1 MKLTVLADNN
11 TYIDRYYL
19 GEPAV
24 SYYIEEGDIRIL
36 FDTGYSDAFMKNAE
50 SMGIDLHAL
59 THIVLS
65 HGHNDHTGGLQF
77 LAEKQDISKVELL
90 AHPDCFLPKYDED
103 EYIGAPFSKQEIAG
117 MTKYHPEREPYRI
130 TDNLWYL
137 GEIPRMNTFEAQV
150 PIGIQKRDSAEAVE
164 CMIAEPDYVRDDTA
178 LVYKTENGLF
188 IITGCSHSGICN
200 IIAYAKQVCGEERIL
215 GVLGGLHLF
224 EVNKQMQKTISYMN
238 ACNMK
243 QFYPCHCVSL
253 AVKAEMMKSLPV
265 KEVGVGMKVE
275 V

>member
-11 TYIDRYYL
+11 TYIDWYYL

-24 SYYIEEGDIRIL
+24 SYYIEEGDNRIL
-36 FDTGYSDAFMKNAE
+36 FDTGYSDVFMKNAE

-77 LAEKQDISKVELL
+77 LAEKQDISKAELL
-90 AHPDCFLPKYDED
+90 AHPDCFLPKYYED

-117 MTKYHPEREPYRI
+117 MTKYHPEREPYLI
-130 TDNLWYL
+130 TENLWYL
-137 GEIPRMNTFEAQV
+137 GEIPRSNDFEAQK
-150 PIGIQKRDSAEAVE
+150 PIGIQKCSG
-164 CMIAEPDYVRDDTA
+164 IATADYVLDDTA
-178 LVYKTENGLF
+178 LAYKTENGLF

-215 GVLGGLHLF
+215 GVIGGLHLF
-224 EVNKQMQKTISYMN
+224 EVNEQMQKTISYMN

-243 QFYPCHCVSL
+243 LFYPCHCVSL
-253 AVKAEMMKSLPV
+253 AVKAEMMKSLLV